1 MKLNANPASDETS
14 LPRTKELRIE
24 DAYMY
29 LDQVKME
36 FADRPHVYN
45 EFLDIMKMFKGQEID
60 IPGMMLRVSSLF
72 RGNEPLLLGFSIFIP
87 EGYRIEWM
95 ELNAAPSSDEAPLP
109 LDLSVEFNDAV
120 NYVTTIKRRFANDP
134 KIYVEFLEVLH
145 TYQKEQRGIK
155 EVLDEVSVLF
165 ADHADLLSGF
175 AYFLPDAVQGPAK
188 ARLDDA
194 AWKAADRARE
204 IQQRQ
209 AAAADDFCDFDCIVI
224 DEDDFFDLK
233 SEDFRSMDEVIDDVI
248 DNEFDDDDGT
258 LIEE

>member
-1 MKLNANPASDETS
+1 MTIVLPHSLVAS
-14 LPRTKELRIE
+14 
-24 DAYMY
+24 
-29 LDQVKME
+29 
-36 FADRPHVYN
+36 
-45 EFLDIMKMFKGQEID
+45 
-60 IPGMMLRVSSLF
+60 
-72 RGNEPLLLGFSIFIP
+72 FSP
-87 EGYRIEWM
+87 NM

-109 LDLSVEFNDAV
+109 MDLSVEFNEAL

-134 KIYVEFLEVLH
+134 KIYREFLEVVH
-145 TYQKEQRGIK
+145 TYQKERIK

-165 ADHADLLSGF
+165 ADHADLLRGF

-194 AWKAADRARE
+194 ARKAEDRARE

-224 DEDDFFDLK
+224 DDDFLDLK
-233 SEDFRSMDEVIDDVI
+233 SEDFRSMDEVIDDII